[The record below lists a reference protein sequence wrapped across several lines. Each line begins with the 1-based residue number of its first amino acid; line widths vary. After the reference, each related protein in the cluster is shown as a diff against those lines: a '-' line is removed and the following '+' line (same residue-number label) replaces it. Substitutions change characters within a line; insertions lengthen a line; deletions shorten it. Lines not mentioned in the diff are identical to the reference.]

1 MDKNKIDPKKYN
13 DLIKNIE
20 ILDIKLR
27 QLSCKNSDDIFDME
41 ESNKIKITIKSKV
54 ESIEKLENLLIFKKS
69 FTVIG
74 KSKNKT
80 LLNIKAVY
88 EIIYAKNKEIWRP
101 NLLAIANLNVPVNVW
116 PFFRELCYSLTSR
129 MGIPALTLP
138 VRRGINVK

>member
-69 FTVIG
+69 FTLIG

-88 EIIYAKNKEIWRP
+88 EIVYAKNKEISEEYID
-101 NLLAIANLNVPVNVW
+101 AFANLNVPVNVW

-129 MGIPALTLP
+129 IGIQPLTLP